1 MIANLLT
8 VLFLLILGEACD
20 TSDNMHASNS
30 IHEKQFVNG
39 TKVLGE
45 PELSS
50 TDHYK
55 LGYQECLAETMRF
68 LVELQGFF
76 PTDTLCVKMINHLQK
91 YFEKLAKGMNVLF
104 DLISK
109 TEGQAH

>member
-1 MIANLLT
+1 M
-8 VLFLLILGEACD
+8 
-20 TSDNMHASNS
+20 
-30 IHEKQFVNG
+30 NG

-76 PTDTLCVKMINHLQK
+76 PTDTLCVKLINHLQK
-91 YFEKLAKGMNVLF
+91 YFEKLAKGN
-104 DLISK
+104 
-109 TEGQAH
+109 

>member
-1 MIANLLT
+1 M
-8 VLFLLILGEACD
+8 
-20 TSDNMHASNS
+20 
-30 IHEKQFVNG
+30 NG
-39 TKVLGE
+39 TKVVGE

-76 PTDTLCVKMINHLQK
+76 PTDTLCVKLINHLQK
-91 YFEKLAKGMNVLF
+91 YFEQLAKGAKFKIQLYYGILTLASHKLYLYNILMVIF
-104 DLISK
+104 VK
-109 TEGQAH
+109 